1 MYFLPFLNRP
11 FFRQKNALG
20 GMMGCMMMLA
30 VRCGGRITLFLDQ
43 PGAGKW
49 VPDGKSGLC
58 DATAESET
66 VHPATKLKVKSRG
79 KKGEIFLFVFSLHS
93 PSREVCGW
101 DGLWGQR
108 KIRIHTQPGA
118 LEGLP
123 PNRGLVSWA
132 TRTLICRNSWGWR
145 QFKVPDCL
153 F

>member
-1 MYFLPFLNRP
+1 M
-11 FFRQKNALG
+11 
-20 GMMGCMMMLA
+20 

-93 PSREVCGW
+93 PNRECLRVGW
-101 DGLWGQR
+101 AVGAEENKNPHSARGSGRFASKQGPRKLGNKDSNLQELMGL
-108 KIRIHTQPGA
+108 
-118 LEGLP
+118 
-123 PNRGLVSWA
+123 A
-132 TRTLICRNSWGWR
+132 T
-145 QFKVPDCL
+145 V
-153 F
+153 